1 MNRWWGDKD
10 ESLRQASERDSRAA
24 RRYIK
29 QIPIIQSDSEENFED
44 CESSLINVDGE
55 LETPVNSAPNSP
67 VRMPAVKFEDENGAD
82 DEDYYKKLGNIRNR
96 NFNRKEA
103 DFWFT
108 GHNLGRI

>member
-55 LETPVNSAPNSP
+55 VET
-67 VRMPAVKFEDENGAD
+67 RFE
-82 DEDYYKKLGNIRNR
+82 KK
-96 NFNRKEA
+96 K
-103 DFWFT
+103 
-108 GHNLGRI
+108 